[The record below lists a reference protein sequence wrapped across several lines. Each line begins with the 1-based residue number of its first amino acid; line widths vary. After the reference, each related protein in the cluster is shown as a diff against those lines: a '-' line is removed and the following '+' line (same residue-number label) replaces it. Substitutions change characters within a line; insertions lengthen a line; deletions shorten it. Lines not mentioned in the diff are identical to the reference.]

1 MENQSNQATKK
12 DIILL
17 LGVIIGLLVGV
28 LVAFIIVGKLNLKSP
43 SVVKVM
49 PPSSTTGT
57 KDTVYKYIVHQYE
70 SSPAA
75 GRDLSM
81 SDSTQIDSMFVEDYS
96 MDYMLEEDDP
106 QTVAENENTNVTSTK
121 MISKYD
127 APILYFDAKKNAME
141 VPSGSPKFVEVQF
154 WSTPVQNKLV
164 YQFSDNTLKIKGLK
178 YNEVYVIHYNN
189 HYYLQSDKNVYLI
202 QPNTDFQR
210 LTAIHDIQFF
220 K

>member
-12 DIILL
+12 GIILL